1 MVWIKKS
8 ISHNKISSATH
19 KAFMILKIV
28 TINKFRCLWLMIN
41 SYYQIWIKKHKYC
54 NQNLPLLITIFHD
67 RTLKYTTIPWSM
79 TGVSKRQ
86 IWTCF
91 VFSST
96 SVLRQELLYLHLPIS
111 LRDKKT
117 LTSLPHMTLL
127 ALGAFCWSLYTMDIK
142 NPKIVE
148 TTNTRKWS
156 CHGIDKNSFGPWASE
171 VKSR

>member
-28 TINKFRCLWLMIN
+28 AINKFRCLWLMIN

-67 RTLKYTTIPWSM
+67 RILKYTTIPWSM

-111 LRDKKT
+111 LRDKKNPYLSAT
-117 LTSLPHMTLL
+117 HDPPRFRCFLL
-127 ALGAFCWSLYTMDIK
+127 KSVHYGHKEPEDCWNNKHEKVIL
-142 NPKIVE
+142 
-148 TTNTRKWS
+148 
-156 CHGIDKNSFGPWASE
+156 
-171 VKSR
+171 SRHR